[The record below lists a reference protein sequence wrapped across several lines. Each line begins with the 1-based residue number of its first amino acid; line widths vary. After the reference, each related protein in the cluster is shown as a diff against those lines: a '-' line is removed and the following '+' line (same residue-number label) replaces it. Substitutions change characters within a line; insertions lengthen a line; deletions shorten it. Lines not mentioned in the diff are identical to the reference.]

1 MNLNAQ
7 HYTPNTSIT
16 PPNSQYDR
24 IVFKST
30 GKSYRLNALNRK
42 RFKANPKQFIQPSN
56 KFYDKFSGRFK
67 IRNTKNVSTF
77 ETKLDNE
84 LHLYSVKYNKYQVNK
99 KYDNYIIPSG
109 HTTKNLSV
117 YSKRKELNLNILSK
131 QQSLNDEVDE
141 NDPYATQYAIDSI
154 YESDIIPTMNTQDD
168 KIQNLDFLD
177 DTDDEEDT
185 SNFDDD
191 GYDMFG
197 NNIKYDNKWF
207 DYDFEKDDNRC
218 VWNYLKYYH
227 NITDQYISKITKKS
241 YDDNEGLTVN
251 DIYKVAKHRGTPL
264 IVLDLCYNVM
274 KDNKGKLMKYQPN
287 DDDRRHSKYFVFIQ
301 ANHHIYPFTT
311 KTQRAIINKKL
322 AVNKSFM
329 ERNEKGKAMDKHT
342 QTIQQLEE
350 KATEEGE
357 EQLKKFN
364 ERCKI
369 PHIITTKGQVSY
381 QELLE
386 KKINGNGD
394 EVGKDLNYYICDAT
408 DLNDIY
414 LDLFNETGIC
424 YKYTASD
431 GLITSITSYSQDK
444 DTIDGLKINTEF
456 GEATGDRFSIF
467 CNTNATITKDI
478 CDKYDLFYH
487 NDSLSGVG
495 KRIYNIDKKFKHL
508 CSDYLESPFNI
519 KKPLNKNGIF
529 IKNKN
534 YKGYDINKCY
544 SSLLEC
550 PLFEDGWEK
559 FEIFDNINKYD
570 GDKKKNGWFYTELH
584 NHYENNLLMDM
595 GGSWCSYS
603 MLCEMDKRN
612 FEYMITHQY
621 YPHIKN
627 IFSKNHFKEFVDNSY
642 DKCGGDAKHI
652 INSFVGQ
659 LGKHTAKKR
668 CVKSVMVNSLD
679 DVSYYTTM
687 YNNLDVIQLGTLYML
702 NFYKIED
709 NRSNGLPIHNKII
722 EMGRVKIQKL
732 FEDLGGNMDNILL
745 IKTDMIV
752 YGDAKNIE
760 IGSGRGEIKLENL
773 NFDKDLE
780 PIYEIN
786 KDNFEYFMEDEVE
799 DITID
804 EDDELDEI
812 VGEEPKKYFRQDDYI
827 KKYTEYKTMVFK
839 WWCDTYKKAEWIR
852 LQGDSGLSFM
862 RFFDED
868 NKDFKE
874 SPLYTDY
881 PNKDDYY
888 GVVGKKFIH
897 PDSDELPE
905 EPKKLDETYY
915 NLGLLSNKFGCLD
928 NEIVEA
934 YNSKYLDSEWDKM
947 DGNDKSYDKLIKE
960 GGFLT
965 GYAGSGKSYQTVL
978 LYNKMIELGK
988 KPCLCA
994 TTNKAKANEQ
1004 FIKNG
1009 IETQTIHS
1017 VLGHLNPK
1025 LFDKEY
1031 KWAGDYTHIII
1042 DECSMIDKGIYY
1054 HLRNIKV
1061 LYPHMKII
1069 FIGDYQQ
1076 LPAVDFDAVYHDLE
1090 GTQFLKW
1097 IMNNNYIRLNK
1108 CMRTL
1113 KDGKPD
1119 EKMWNLCKSILDDSL
1134 GKDDLKEQYK
1144 TGGDT
1149 LINLCWTNKKKD
1161 ILNGQSVYSYYRKK
1175 VKKDPKKNVLTTKLP
1190 FCKNK
1195 EDNEGFKGRTRFF
1208 WSSGKGYNGTYVVA
1222 TKNTPSYYNNQTFFI
1237 EKIEQ
1242 GKLVLRD
1249 SVLEDMFITVDE
1261 GDFFKHFDYSY
1272 CMTAHRSQGSTIRC
1286 SYTIHEWEKVK
1297 YCESFRN
1304 WRYVVLSRTSDI
1316 NKVSIKP
1323 Y

>member
-1 MNLNAQ
+1 MSVNINMNVASQ
-7 HYTPNTSIT
+7 HFTANTSIT
-16 PPNSQYDR
+16 PPNSLQDR

-67 IRNTKNVSTF
+67 IRNNKNVGLY
-77 ETKLDNE
+77 ENKLDNE
-84 LHLYSVKYNKYQVNK
+84 IHLYTVKYNKYQVNK
-99 KYDNYIIPSG
+99 KYNDYIIPSG

-117 YSKRKELNLNILSK
+117 YSKRKDLAKNILAK
-131 QQSLNDEVDE
+131 QVSINEEVDE
-141 NDPYATQYAIDSI
+141 NDPYATQYAIDEF
-154 YESDIIPTMNTQDD
+154 YESDIVPTMNTQGQLYQD
-168 KIQNLDFLD
+168 LDFIAD
-177 DTDDEEDT
+177 SDDEDGNDD
-185 SNFDDD
+185 SNFEDDA
-191 GYDMFG
+191 YDMFG

-227 NITDQYISKITKKS
+227 NITDQYISKISGKS
-241 YDDNEGLTVN
+241 WDDNEGLTVN
-251 DIYKVAKHRGTPL
+251 DIYKIAKHRGTPL

-274 KDNKGKLMKYQPN
+274 KDNNGKLMKYNPKEE
-287 DDDRRHSKYFVFIQ
+287 DRRHSKYFVFIK

-329 ERNEKGKAMDKHT
+329 ERNERGKAMDKHT
-342 QTIQQLEE
+342 QTIKELEE
-350 KATEEGE
+350 IATEEGE
-357 EQLKKFN
+357 EQLEIFKS
-364 ERCKI
+364 RCKI
-369 PHIITTKGQVSY
+369 PHIITDKKNVSY
-381 QELLE
+381 KDLLE
-386 KKINGNGD
+386 KKIGLDG
-394 EVGKDLNYYICDAT
+394 EEYGKAINFYVADAT

-414 LDLFNETGIC
+414 LDLFNNTGMC
-424 YKYTASD
+424 YKYTAND

-444 DTIDGLKINTEF
+444 EVIDGLKINTEY
-456 GEATGDRFSIF
+456 GEATGDKFSIF

-478 CDKYDLFYH
+478 CNKYDIFYH

-495 KRIYNIDKKFKHL
+495 KRIYNLDKKFKHL
-508 CSDYLESPFNI
+508 CSDYLESPLKI
-519 KKPLNKNGIF
+519 KKPLNQNGIF
-529 IKNKN
+529 IENLT

-544 SSLLEC
+544 SSLLET

-559 FEIFDNINKYD
+559 FEIFDNIEKYD

-584 NHYENNLLMDM
+584 EYYENNLLMNI
-595 GGSWCSYS
+595 GAEWCSYS
-603 MLCEMDKRN
+603 MLCEMDKRD
-612 FEYMITHQY
+612 FKYMITHQY

-627 IFSKNHFKEFVDNSY
+627 VLKKNHFKEFVNNSY

-659 LGKHTAKKR
+659 LGKHKQKKR

-679 DVSYYTTM
+679 DVSYYTNI
-687 YNNLDVIQLGTLYML
+687 YNNLDVIQLGSLYML

-722 EMGRVKIQKL
+722 EMGRLKLQKL
-732 FEDLGGNMDNILL
+732 YEDLGGEIDKVLL

-773 NFDKDLE
+773 NYDKDDT
-780 PIYEIN
+780 PIYEIS
-786 KDNFEYFMEDEVE
+786 KDNFEYFMTNEVDCMGNDLE
-799 DITID
+799 
-804 EDDELDEI
+804 DELDEVI
-812 VGEEPKKYFRQDDYI
+812 GEEKGRYFRQDDYI
-827 KKYTEYKTMVFK
+827 KKYAEYKDIVFK
-839 WWCDTYKKAEWIR
+839 WWCETYKKAEWII
-852 LQGDSGLSFM
+852 LQGNTGLSFT
-862 RFFDED
+862 RFFDKD

-874 SPLYTDY
+874 CPFFNDY
-881 PNKDDYY
+881 PSEEDYY

-905 EPKKLDETYY
+905 PEPEKIIDHNCYTLD
-915 NLGLLSNKFGCLD
+915 LLSNNYGRDD
-928 NEIVEA
+928 NEVEA
-934 YNSKYLDSEWDKM
+934 YNSKYLDSEWSRMEGDQ
-947 DGNDKSYDKLIKE
+947 KSYDKLIE
-960 GGFLT
+960 CGGFLT

-978 LYNKMIELGK
+978 LYKKMIELGK
-988 KPCLCA
+988 KPCLTA
-994 TTNKAKANEQ
+994 TTNKAKANDQ
-1004 FIKNG
+1004 FVENEID
-1009 IETQTIHS
+1009 TSTIHS

-1025 LFDKEY
+1025 TFDKEY
-1031 KWAGDYTHIII
+1031 RWVKDYTHLII

-1061 LYPHMKII
+1061 LYPHLKII

-1097 IMNNNYIRLNK
+1097 IMNNNYVRLNK

-1119 EKMWNLCKSILDDSL
+1119 DRMWNICKSILDDSL
-1134 GKDDLKEQYK
+1134 RSGDLKKQMDHK
-1144 TGGDT
+1144 THKDT
-1149 LINLCWTNKKKD
+1149 LINLCWTNKKKE
-1161 ILNGQSVYSYYRKK
+1161 ILNGKSVFSYFRKK
-1175 VKKDPKKNVLTTKLP
+1175 VKADPHKKVLQTKLP

-1195 EDNEGFKGRTRFF
+1195 EDNEYFKGRNRFF
-1208 WSSGKGYNGTYVVA
+1208 WASRENYNGTYVVA
-1222 TKNTPSYYNNQTFFI
+1222 TKNTKNYYNNQTFFI
-1237 EKIEQ
+1237 SKI
-1242 GKLVLRD
+1242 GKDGIVLKD
-1249 SVLEDMFITVDE
+1249 SVLEDTYITIDE
-1261 GDFFKHFDYSY
+1261 ADFLKHFDYSY

-1286 SYTIHEWEKVK
+1286 AYTIQ
-1297 YCESFRN
+1297 
-1304 WRYVVLSRTSDI
+1304 
-1316 NKVSIKP
+1316 IKCLLNHTNP
-1323 Y
+1323 FSGI